1 MTIYQDRQKNRIE
14 RSVKYIDDRQGD
26 FASGSK
32 ALTLRDELKS
42 MLGEFSAAG
51 QEPKVAGKGSRSY
64 TSAKL
69 SALNALREDLVAI
82 ARSAEV
88 IAAGNS
94 KFKNTFILPDRR
106 RKNELAEAARQFIKD
121 AGPIKDE
128 FLALE
133 MKPNFLEQ
141 LQTRLEAYETAQG
154 GGGQKPEKGARV
166 VATDAVST
174 LVSRGS
180 LALDVLDVVVSNKY
194 SEDEAAL
201 KAWKEACTLGF
212 TPRRKKGEKAAAAGA
227 KKGA

>member
-1 MTIYQDRQKNRIE
+1 MTIYQQRQYNRFD
-14 RSVKYIDDRQGD
+14 RSVKYIDSRQSD
-26 FASGSK
+26 FAAGSK
-32 ALTLRDELKS
+32 ALTLRDELKT
-42 MLGEFSAAG
+42 MLGEFNAAG
-51 QEPKVAGKGSRSY
+51 QEPKAAGKGSRSY

-94 KFKNTFILPDRR
+94 KFKNTFMLPDRR
-106 RKNELAEAARQFIKD
+106 RKNELASAARQFIKD
-121 AGPIKDE
+121 AGSVKDE

-141 LQTRLEAYETAQG
+141 LQTRLDGYEAAQ
-154 GGGQKPEKGARV
+154 GGQKPEKGARV

-180 LALDVLDVVVSNKY
+180 LALDVLDVVMRNKY
-194 SEDEAAL
+194 SEDADAI
-201 KAWKEACTLGF
+201 KAWEEACSLEF
-212 TPRRKKGEKAAAAGA
+212 TPRRKKGEKAAAGA

>member
-1 MTIYQDRQKNRIE
+1 MTIYQQRQYNRFD
-14 RSVKYIDDRQGD
+14 RSVKYIDSHQSE
-26 FASGSK
+26 FAAGSK
-32 ALTLRDELKS
+32 ALSLRDDLKGLLS
-42 MLGEFSAAG
+42 EFSAAER
-51 QEPKVAGKGSRSY
+51 QPKASGAGSRSY

-94 KFKNTFILPDRR
+94 KFKNSFMLPDRR
-106 RKNELAEAARQFIKD
+106 RKNELADAARQFIKD
-121 AGPIKDE
+121 AGAVKAE

-133 MKPNFLEQ
+133 MAPNFLEQ
-141 LQTRLEAYETAQG
+141 LQERLDGYQAAQS
-154 GGGQKPEKGARV
+154 GQGSARGERV

-180 LALDVLDVVVSNKY
+180 LALDVLDVVIRNKFRGNA
-194 SEDEAAL
+194 DAL
-201 KAWKEACTLGF
+201 KAWEAACSLEF